1 MPSMIKQ
8 LFRWGS
14 LALTLTTTLTA
25 ETTDWRQ
32 TPLKDLNGYFP
43 FVVPT
48 TAEAWQ
54 TRRAELKQQ
63 LQVSL
68 GLFPLPART
77 PLQAVIHSRKD
88 MGDYFLEK
96 AYFQSLPG
104 VYVTG
109 SLYRPK
115 HTTGKGPGV
124 LCPHGHW
131 NNGRFLEEPE
141 ASVKEAIASGAEE
154 LACAARSPLQA
165 RCVHLARMGCV
176 VFHYDMLGYAD
187 SLQVSYETAHKFAAQ
202 AKATPGGFFTAEA
215 EGNLI
220 SIMGLQTWNGIRA
233 LDFLESLP
241 EVDSKRLGVTG
252 ASGGGTQTF
261 LLCAVD
267 DRPAA
272 AFPAVMVSTAM
283 QGGCTCENASLLRI
297 GTGNVEMAALFAP
310 KPLGLTCA
318 KDWTVDMPTK
328 GFPELQQ
335 LYKLLGKPDLVSLT
349 DTRPH
354 GHNYN
359 HLSRV
364 GMEQWFAKHLLNGAT
379 APPEREFTF
388 QSAQDL
394 TVWDAEHPAPAAG
407 PAAERA
413 LVQAIHSANTAALA
427 ASPESKLIGW
437 QTILGRTLATTGN
450 CVYKLTGDKTET
462 ATYFKIS
469 GEVRN
474 ETHSEVVPVTFL
486 HPKAWRNR
494 VALWASEQGSAGLLG
509 GDGQPVAEVQALLD
523 KGWAVAAP
531 ELFQTGA
538 TKNRKV
544 ENPREAAAYTYG
556 YNSPL
561 LVQRVHDLLSVIK
574 MVQTNPDYKTE
585 KIALAAGPGATA
597 VSALTAAAAAM
608 SADAL
613 TAYSCDETTFSFSK
627 LTDIYDP
634 NFLPGALK
642 YGDLRGLTRLVKLKC
657 SLEELGGK

>member
-1 MPSMIKQ
+1 MIRKITLWSC
-8 LFRWGS
+8 LFVF
-14 LALTLTTTLTA
+14 TA
-25 ETTDWRQ
+25 SAMAADDPRSA
-32 TPLKDLNGYFP
+32 PPKDLNGYFP
-43 FVVPT
+43 FTVPA
-48 TAEAWQ
+48 TADAWK

-68 GLFPLPART
+68 GLLPLPART
-77 PLQAVIHSRKD
+77 PLQTVIHSRKD

-96 AYFQSLPG
+96 VYFQSLPG

-115 HTTGKGPGV
+115 SATGKAPGV

-131 NNGRFLEEPE
+131 ENGRFLEEPE
-141 ASVKEAIASGAEE
+141 ASVKKSIEAGAEE
-154 LACAARSPLQA
+154 LPCAARSPLQA

-187 SLQVSYETAHKFAAQ
+187 SIQVSYETAHKFAAQ

-241 EVDSKRLGVTG
+241 DVDSTRLGVTG

-310 KPLGLTCA
+310 KPLGMTCA

-328 GFPELQQ
+328 GLPELQQ

-359 HLSRV
+359 HLSRM

-388 QSAQDL
+388 QTAKDL
-394 TVWDAEHPAPAAG
+394 TVWDAEHPAPATG

-413 LVQAIHSANTAALA
+413 VVQAIHTANTAALA
-427 ASPESKLIGW
+427 ASPDTLAAGW
-437 QTILGRTLATTGN
+437 QSILGRTLATTGN

-474 ETHSEVVPVTFL
+474 EAHSEVVPVTFL

-494 VALWASEQGSAGLLG
+494 VAIWASEKGSAALFGA
-509 GDGQPVAEVQALLD
+509 DGSPVAEVQALLD
-523 KGWAVAAP
+523 KGWAVAGP
-531 ELFQTGA
+531 DLIQTGA
-538 TKNRKV
+538 TRNRKV

-561 LVQRVHDLLSVIK
+561 LAQRVHDLLSVIK

-585 KIALAAGPGATA
+585 KIALAAAPGAPGNT
-597 VSALTAAAAAM
+597 ALTAAAAAM
-608 SADAL
+608 SPDAL
-613 TAYSCDETTFSFSK
+613 TACAYDESTFSFSK

-642 YGDLRGLTRLVKLKC
+642 YGDLPALTRLVKQKC
-657 SLEELGGK
+657 PLAELAGK

>member
-1 MPSMIKQ
+1 MIKQ
-8 LFRWGS
+8 LFRWCS
-14 LALTLTTTLTA
+14 LALTLSTTLTA
-25 ETTDWRQ
+25 ETTDPRLA
-32 TPLKDLNGYFP
+32 PLKDYNGYFP
-43 FVVPT
+43 FTVPAT
-48 TAEAWQ
+48 TEAWQ
-54 TRRAELKQQ
+54 MRRAQLRQQ
-63 LQVSL
+63 LQVTL

-115 HTTGKGPGV
+115 SATGKGPGV

-131 NNGRFLEEPE
+131 NNGRFLEEPD
-141 ASVKEAIASGAEE
+141 AGVKEAIASGAEE
-154 LACAARSPLQA
+154 LTCAARSPLQA

-187 SLQVSYETAHKFAAQ
+187 GLQVSFETAHKFAAQ
-202 AKATPGGFFTAEA
+202 AKATPGGFFTAES

-220 SIMGLQTWNGIRA
+220 NIMGLQTWNGIRA

-241 EVDSKRLGVTG
+241 DVDSKRLGVTG

-310 KPLGLTCA
+310 KPLGMTCA

-328 GFPELQQ
+328 GLPELQQ
-335 LYKLLGKPDLVSLT
+335 LYKMLGKPDLVSLT

-359 HLSRV
+359 RLSRV

-379 APPEREFTF
+379 APPEKEFTF
-388 QSAQDL
+388 QTAKDL
-394 TVWDAEHPAPAAG
+394 TVWDAEHPAPATG
-407 PAAERA
+407 PAAERSV
-413 LVQAIHSANTAALA
+413 VQAIQSANTAALA
-427 ASPESKLIGW
+427 ASPETLLTGW

-450 CVYKLTGDKTET
+450 CVYKLTGDKIET
-462 ATYFKIS
+462 TAYFKIT

-474 ETHSEVVPVTFL
+474 EAHSEIVPVTFL

-494 VALWASEQGSAGLLG
+494 VVIWASEKGSAGLFG
-509 GDGQPVAEVQALLD
+509 ADGQPVADVQALLD
-523 KGWAVAAP
+523 KGWAVAGP
-531 ELFQTGA
+531 DLLLQSSTPA
-538 TKNRKV
+538 TRNRKV
-544 ENPREAAAYTYG
+544 ENPREAAAFTYG

-561 LVQRVHDLLSVIK
+561 LAQRVHDLLSVIK

-585 KIALAAGPGATA
+585 KLALAAGPGGT
-597 VSALTAAAAAM
+597 ALTAAVAAM
-608 SADAL
+608 AGDTL
-613 TAYSCDETTFSFSK
+613 TACSYDESSFSFSK
-627 LTDIYDP
+627 IASIYDV

-642 YGDLRGLTRLVKLKC
+642 YGDIPALTRLVKQKC
-657 SLEELGGK
+657 PMDELREK